1 MKKINI
7 MRFITLS
14 IILVSLTVFQ
24 SCSKY
29 SDGPSISLISR
40 KTRLCKDWLLEEQ
53 FKNETNVTND
63 KIVTKLSIDKD
74 GTYSM
79 SSYVNA
85 FGQLQAEYTHGK
97 WTFEDNKGQ
106 LYFYQME
113 NGVEPEED
121 PTHVYTIKELRSKS
135 LKLEERFSSINQ
147 TNTYIYSKY

>member
-1 MKKINI
+1 

-29 SDGPSISLISR
+29 ADGPSISLISR
-40 KTRLCKDWLLEEQ
+40 KTRLCNDWLLESQ
-53 FKNETNVTND
+53 FKNETDVTND
-63 KIVTKLSIDKD
+63 KIVTKLVIDKD

-79 SSYVNA
+79 TSYVNA
-85 FGQLQAEYTHGK
+85 DGQLQGDYTHGK

-106 LYFYQME
+106 LYFYQMA
-113 NGVEPEED
+113 NGVEPEVD
-121 PTHVYTIKELRSKS
+121 PTHIYTIRELRSKS

-147 TNTYIYSKY
+147 TNTFTFSKI

>member
-1 MKKINI
+1 MKKNNI

-29 SDGPSISLISR
+29 TDGPSISLISR
-40 KTRLCKDWLLEEQ
+40 KTRLCKDWLLESQ
-53 FKNETNVTND
+53 FKNETDITND

-79 SSYVNA
+79 VSYINA
-85 FGQLQAEYTHGK
+85 DGQLQGDYAHGK

-106 LYFYQME
+106 LYFYQMS
-113 NGVEPEED
+113 NGVEPEND
-121 PTHVYTIKELRSKS
+121 PTHVYTIRELRSSS
-135 LKLEERFSSINQ
+135 LKLEERFSSIGQ
-147 TNTYIYSKY
+147 TNTYTYSKY